1 MFKRRKPQSFQ
12 QKMRNFFWP
21 LMGWRRLGRYYMHRV
36 GRLAG
41 TPYFIAAGFA
51 NGIAISLTPFL
62 GFHLLLGAFL
72 CWMTRSGVVAM
83 VIGTALAGN
92 PWTFSLIWVVT
103 YRTGHW
109 LMGNAEMLRE
119 ARAMGVSPVP
129 QDISLKLLIESPME
143 LLVPMT
149 IGCMPYVLPVWL
161 LSFYGVRKLVMSYRR
176 TKPVPAVEEG
186 RVL

>member
-1 MFKRRKPQSFQ
+1 
-12 QKMRNFFWP
+12 
-21 LMGWRRLGRYYMHRV
+21 
-36 GRLAG
+36 
-41 TPYFIAAGFA
+41 
-51 NGIAISLTPFL
+51 
-62 GFHLLLGAFL
+62 
-72 CWMTRSGVVAM
+72 
-83 VIGTALAGN
+83 
-92 PWTFSLIWVVT
+92 
-103 YRTGHW
+103 
-109 LMGNAEMLRE
+109 MGNAEMLRE